1 MKAMTCEMCNG
12 TEFVKEDGLFVCQF
26 CGVKYTVEEAKK
38 MVIEGTVDVQ
48 GTVKVDASEE
58 LSNLYQ
64 IARRAKNDNNRENAA
79 KYYDM
84 ILIKDPN
91 SWEATFYTVYFQA
104 ASCKIAEIKSAAISV
119 TNSISTV
126 LNLIKDTLPNK
137 EEQKNAYLEV
147 ADRVIVISQ
156 LFFNEAKKHYKD
168 DTSDGSWASTD
179 SWTYAYSA
187 VQCICELGDLL
198 DEMYGSDTEANN
210 RSVFAWKQAIIWLQY
225 FQDNI
230 PMFVYGNEIKR
241 MKKTTVPY
249 YASKIRKYDSSYTVS
264 NTTQSSGG
272 CYVAT
277 CVYGSYD
284 CPQVWT
290 LRRYRD
296 NTLAE
301 TWYGRTFVSIY
312 YAISPTLVKWFGHT
326 DWFKKMWQ
334 GKLDRMVTKL
344 QANGVESTPYED
356 KEW

>member
-1 MKAMTCEMCNG
+1 MKQLTCEMCG
-12 TEFVKEDGLFVCQF
+12 SAHLIKQDGAFVCQE
-26 CGVKYTVEEAKK
+26 CGCQYSVEEAKK
-38 MVIEGTVDVQ
+38 LMNEGVVEVQ
-48 GTVKVDASEE
+48 GTVKVDTSDEIA
-58 LSNLYQ
+58 NLYMV
-64 IARRAKNDNNRENAA
+64 ARRAKDSNNRESAA
-79 KYYDM
+79 RYYDM

-104 ASCKIAEIKSAAISV
+104 ASCKIAEIQSAAISV
-119 TNSISTV
+119 TNNISTV

-137 EEQKNAYLEV
+137 EEQKKAYVEV
-147 ADRVIVISQ
+147 ANKVIEISQ

-168 DTSDGSWASTD
+168 DTSDGSWASSD

-241 MKKTTVPY
+241 MKETTVPY
-249 YASKIRKYDSSYTVS
+249 YVSQIRKYDSSYTIPAP
-264 NTTQSSGG
+264 QKSGG

-277 CVYGSYD
+277 AVYGSYD

-296 NTLAE
+296 YTLDE
-301 TWYGRTFVSIY
+301 TWYGRLFIKTY
-312 YAISPTLVKWFGHT
+312 YAISPTLVKWFGDT
-326 DWFKKMWQ
+326 EWFKKMWK
-334 GKLDRMVTKL
+334 GKLDRMVAKL
-344 QANGVESTPYED
+344 QSNGVESTPYED
-356 KEW
+356 KY

>member
-1 MKAMTCEMCNG
+1 MCNG
-12 TEFVKEDGLFVCQF
+12 TEFVKEGDFFVCQG
-26 CGVKYTVEEAKK
+26 CGIKYTADDAKK

-48 GTVKVDASEE
+48 GTVKVDTSEE

-104 ASCKIAEIKSAAISV
+104 ASCRIAEIKSAAISV

-147 ADRVIVISQ
+147 ADRVIDISQ
-156 LFFNEAKKHYKD
+156 LFFNAAKKHYKD
-168 DTSDGSWASTD
+168 DTSDGSWASPD

-210 RSVFAWKQAIIWLQY
+210 RSVVAWKQAIIWLQY
-225 FQDNI
+225 FQENL
-230 PMFVYGNEIKR
+230 PMFAYGDEIKR
-241 MKKTTVPY
+241 MKETTVPY

-264 NTTQSSGG
+264 TTATGCY

-296 NTLAE
+296 YTLSKK
-301 TWYGRTFVSIY
+301 WYGRAFIRTY
-312 YAISPTLVKWFGHT
+312 YAISPTIVKWFGHT
-326 DWFKKMWQ
+326 DWFKTVWKS
-334 GKLDRMVTKL
+334 KLDKMVSEL
-344 QANGVESTPYED
+344 QSEGYESTPYND
-356 KEW
+356 RNW